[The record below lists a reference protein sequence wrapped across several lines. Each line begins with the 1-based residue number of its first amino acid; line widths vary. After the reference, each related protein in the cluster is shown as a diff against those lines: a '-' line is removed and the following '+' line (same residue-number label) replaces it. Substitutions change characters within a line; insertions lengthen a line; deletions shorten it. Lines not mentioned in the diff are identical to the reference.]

1 MYTLYMA
8 GLDYY
13 HGRVGAIGPI
23 SDYGGA
29 RLNVA
34 EELTKIIPTRPSPR
48 GSSSS

>member
-13 HGRVGAIGPI
+13 NGHFGAIGPI

-29 RLNVA
+29 QLSVS